1 MKTIKQLADKHV
13 KPSPKSRVELR
24 RHLEDI
30 KTAKEMN
37 LTVSDIQFRG
47 KS

>member
-1 MKTIKQLADKHV
+1 MKTIKQLADKHTP

-30 KTAKEMN
+30 KTAREMG
-37 LTVSDIQFRG
+37 LKVSDIQF
-47 KS
+47 K